1 MEQVKLST
9 KIAGIDVSKKKL
21 DVAGHGVEALTQV
34 ANDRAGFVEL
44 LAWLERLGVVRVG
57 LEATG
62 GYERAVVAFL
72 QAKGFEVVIH
82 QPLEVRLFARLK
94 RRRAKNDRIDA
105 VLIAAA
111 TAQVDTVKAAADPLL
126 VELAEW
132 MTAYEQATDQLAQLK
147 TYLEQ
152 VTLPKLAARYR
163 TQLRRAQAWKVDMLR
178 EVLKRIRSRP
188 DLAHRYALLLSLPGT
203 GPVVAASLVIRM
215 PELGS
220 MEPGQAAALIG
231 VAPYDFDT
239 GQYKGQRHISG
250 GRARPR
256 RMLYLAAL
264 AAKRYDPGLRAFAER
279 LLAAG
284 KPPKVVITAVMRKL
298 IQAANLVLARGQPWV
313 RTQTA

>member
-1 MEQVKLST
+1 VEQVKLST

-21 DVAGHGVEALTQV
+21 DVAGHGVDALTQV
-34 ANDRAGFVEL
+34 TNDRSGFVEL
-44 LAWLERLGVVRVG
+44 LTWLEGLGVVRVG

-111 TAQVDTVKAAADPLL
+111 TAQVDTVKAAADPVL

-147 TYLEQ
+147 TFLEQ
-152 VTLPKLAARYR
+152 VTLPKLAARYQ
-163 TQLRRAQAWKVDMLR
+163 TQLRRAQAWKADMLR
-178 EVLKRIRSRP
+178 EVLKRIKSRP
-188 DLAHRYALLLSLPGT
+188 DLARRYALLMSLPGT

-313 RTQTA
+313 RSQAV

>member
-9 KIAGIDVSKKKL
+9 KIAGIDVAKKKL
-21 DVAGHGVEALTQV
+21 DVAGHGVDALIQV
-34 ANDRAGFVEL
+34 ANDRSGFVEL

-152 VTLPKLAARYR
+152 VTLPELAARYR
-163 TQLRRAQAWKVDMLR
+163 TQLRRAQAWKADMLR
-178 EVLKRIRSRP
+178 EVLRRIRSRP
-188 DLAHRYALLLSLPGT
+188 DLAHRYGLLMSLPGT

-313 RTQTA
+313 RTQAA